1 MTDTF
6 DRPRWLS
13 DRLATVLGLS
23 IVLSAALV
31 ALGIAE
37 PWMLVAGPG
46 ILLATNRLT
55 ARAASGSWASRY
67 DDPDPEGVEDA

>member
-1 MTDTF
+1 MI

-13 DRLATVLGLS
+13 DRLASALGLS
-23 IVLSAALV
+23 LVAAGTLV
-31 ALGIAE
+31 ALGILD
-37 PWMLVAGPG
+37 PWMIVGAPG

-67 DDPDPEGVEDA
+67 DDDPDPEGVEDA